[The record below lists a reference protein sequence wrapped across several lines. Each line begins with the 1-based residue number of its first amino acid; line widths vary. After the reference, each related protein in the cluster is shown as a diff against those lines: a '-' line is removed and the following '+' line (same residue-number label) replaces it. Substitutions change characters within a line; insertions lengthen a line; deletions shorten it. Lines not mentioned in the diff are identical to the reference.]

1 MRERFLRIEGLE
13 SDIRLFGCEDLE
25 ACLPTVFAG
34 MPHSFTTGDA
44 SIQPFASVVGNAG
57 RYRLHAPHLGA
68 PSYQSDA
75 VNAACDLAGL
85 VARQYVW
92 GRTDR
97 LALHAAAVA
106 VNGVLVVFPAQR
118 RAGKSLLTMAAA
130 QLGARVFSD
139 DVLPIEF
146 VPGSPIMGVAMGI
159 APRVRLPLP
168 FSRLRLAEG
177 DTQRPVVQN
186 RQYRYVAVPG
196 LATAGE
202 KLPIGAFV
210 AMERRDDGPAMI
222 EQMPRGAMLGS
233 LLTQNFGRGPEAG
246 TLLAGL
252 HALVVSV
259 PSFRLTYSDPIEAAA
274 RVLSDIAPQLCPSAP
289 VAPPERPPAQV
300 DTASLSIATGDEW
313 TYWRRTDAKLHE
325 LEGEYYAANAHRDR
339 VLHLNDGM
347 LRIWTLLAEPTNLRE
362 AVLLMQAAFADIP
375 AERVAG
381 DVAAGFNGLAGA
393 GLIVPTKEPI
403 ANCD

>member
-1 MRERFLRIEGLE
+1 MRETRLRIECLE
-13 SDIRLFGCEDLE
+13 SDVRLLGCEDLE

-34 MPHSFTTGDA
+34 MPHSITTGGA
-44 SIQPFASVVGNAG
+44 STQPFASFVGNAG
-57 RYRLHAPHLGA
+57 RYRLHAPHFGA

-92 GRTDR
+92 GRADR

-106 VNGVLVVFPAQR
+106 VHGALVVFPAQR

-139 DVLPIEF
+139 DVLPIEL
-146 VPGSPIMGVAMGI
+146 VPSNPISGIAMGI
-159 APRVRLPLP
+159 SPRVRLPLYSP
-168 FSRLRLAEG
+168 RLHLA
-177 DTQRPVVQN
+177 DTGTGLSVIEN
-186 RQYRYVAVPG
+186 RQYRYIVVPG
-196 LATAGE
+196 LANAGE

-210 AMERRDDGPAMI
+210 ALERRDRGPAVV
-222 EQMPRGAMLGS
+222 EQMSRGVMLGS

-289 VAPPERPPAQV
+289 LAPSERRPDQV
-300 DTASLSIATGDEW
+300 DFASSSTPANDEW

-339 VLHLNDGM
+339 VLHLNEGM
-347 LRIWTLLAEPTNLRE
+347 RGIWTLLAEPTNLRE
-362 AVLLMQAAFADIP
+362 AVLLMQAAFADTP

-381 DVAAGFNGLAGA
+381 DVAAGFNALARA
-393 GLIVPTKEPI
+393 GLIVPTRVR
-403 ANCD
+403 NH